1 MDPTIKRHL
10 LTLGSLTCLAIV
22 LVGFIE
28 MWIHAGDVDPNAL
41 YAITFRIMLT
51 CAAFAFP
58 LVGVALYLL
67 KKQEDVHSQSLR
79 ESIEESTREGYAHAL
94 NIIEGTEAGTW
105 DWDLLTDELV
115 LNERWAEI
123 IGYTLKELQ
132 PVTLNTWAQQ
142 LHPDDLEKNQLLI
155 QQHFS
160 GALPYYD
167 AEFRQQHKDGS
178 WRWVNARGKIIEWSE
193 AGVPL
198 RMSGT
203 HIDITERKAATV
215 AHEASRHL
223 LKSIFDATSGVS
235 VIATDLNGTITLF
248 NTGAESMLGYSAQEM
263 LGQAT
268 PFILHLESELA
279 ERSIPLSD
287 AKSDG
292 LEAYMQRVLKVS
304 RESSEWTYVCKNGQH
319 LPVTLSI
326 TAIRDETGATTGYL
340 GAAMD
345 ISERKQTEIKLNE
358 SQLLLRN
365 VLDTIPVRV
374 FWKNKDSIY
383 MGANELFAQDAGE
396 NSADA
401 LIGKTDSDFPW
412 HEQAEH
418 LRQDDISV
426 MTSGVPKLNYEELQ
440 GKADG
445 STFWVSKSKVPL
457 RNSAN
462 EVIGVLGIYEDITAA
477 KQTQAELINAKEGAE
492 AASRAK
498 DEFLSVMGHEMRTPL
513 NPILGFAEILRQN
526 ITTKPESDYIKT
538 IITAANRQLRL
549 IEDILEY
556 MRINRG
562 EIKPSIEAFSLA
574 KLCQLAV
581 SDAQVF
587 AGSLNLSFV
596 ADSTALDAS
605 DDCWVEGDRTM
616 LRRILDNLI
625 NNACKY
631 TSEGGITVALKRSTS
646 NSDCFIVAVTDT
658 GIGIDAQNQQKLF
671 DAFTQADSSYTR
683 QHKGLGLGLAIC
695 KKLLTILDSNI
706 TVESEMGV
714 GSTFS
719 LHLSFKEIKE
729 RAIEANSS
737 APLPQ
742 PRKLAGPCHALIID
756 EQVDHRFVTRSLL
769 ESYGCQV
776 TEAIDAEVAVEL
788 CKQTKYDVILMDLAI
803 ALLDGKEASKLIRSA
818 SNENQSTPI
827 IAVTADI
834 TPQVEA
840 ACLADGIQHC
850 ISKPV
855 SSKTL
860 FELINLYV

>member
-1 MDPTIKRHL
+1 MIPTIKRHR
-10 LTLGSLTCLAIV
+10 LTLGLLICAAIA
-22 LVGFIE
+22 LVGFTEI
-28 MWIHAGDVDPNAL
+28 WIYRSDVMGGKTYLNA
-41 YAITFRIMLT
+41 FRIMLT
-51 CAAFAFP
+51 CAAFALP
-58 LVGVALYLL
+58 LLGYTLYLL
-67 KKQEDVHSQSLR
+67 RKQEDVYTEYVR
-79 ESIEESTREGYAHAL
+79 KSIAESTREGYAHSQ

-105 DWDLLTDELV
+105 DWDLVTGELV
-115 LNERWAEI
+115 LNERWALI
-123 IGYTLKELQ
+123 IGYRLKELQ
-132 PVTLNTWAQQ
+132 PISIETWERT
-142 LHPDDLEKNQLLI
+142 LHPDDVEKTQLLV
-155 QQHFS
+155 QQHIS
-160 GALPYYD
+160 GSLPYYD

-178 WRWVNARGKIIEWSE
+178 WRWVNARGKVIKWSE
-193 AGVPL
+193 NGEPL

-203 HIDITERKAATV
+203 HLDITDRKAATK

-223 LKSIFDATSGVS
+223 LKGIFDATSGIS

-268 PFILHLESELA
+268 LFILHLESELA
-279 ERSIPLSD
+279 ERGIPLSD

-292 LEAYMQRVLKVS
+292 LEAYMQRVLKIS
-304 RESSEWTYVCKNGQH
+304 KESSEWTYICKNGQQ

-326 TAIRDETGATTGYL
+326 TAIHDETGVTTGYL

-345 ISERKQTEIKLNE
+345 ISERKQTEMKLND

-365 VLDTIPVRV
+365 VLDKIPVRV
-374 FWKNKDSIY
+374 FWKDRDSVY
-383 MGANELFAQDAGE
+383 MGGNELFANDAGE
-396 NSADA
+396 KSADA
-401 LIGKTDSDFPW
+401 LIGKTDSDLLW
-412 HEQAEH
+412 HKQAT
-418 LRQDDISV
+418 LSRQDDLTV
-426 MTSGVPKLNYEELQ
+426 MMSGEPMLHYEQLQ

-445 STFWVSKSKVPL
+445 STFWISTSKVPL
-457 RNSAN
+457 RNTAN
-462 EVIGVLGIYEDITAA
+462 EVIGVLGIYEDVTTA
-477 KQTQAELINAKEGAE
+477 KQTEAELIKAKEGAE

-513 NPILGFAEILRQN
+513 NPILGFAELLRQN

-562 EIKPSIEAFSLA
+562 EIKPSIEAFSLP

-587 AGSLNLSFV
+587 AGSLNLSFA
-596 ADSTALDAS
+596 ADLALLDAAG
-605 DDCWVEGDRTM
+605 DCWVESDRTM
-616 LRRILDNLI
+616 LRRILDNLL

-631 TSEGGITVALKRSTS
+631 TNDGSITVTLKRSTS
-646 NSDCFIVAVTDT
+646 NSDCFIIAVTDS

-671 DAFTQADSSYTR
+671 DAFSQADSSYTR
-683 QHKGLGLGLAIC
+683 QHEGLGLGLAIC

-719 LHLSFKEIKE
+719 LHLPLKEIREGTIK
-729 RAIEANSS
+729 ATSL

-742 PRKLAGPCHALIID
+742 PRKLIAPCHALIVD
-756 EQVDHRFVTRSLL
+756 EQIDHRFFVRSLL

-776 TEAIDAEVAVEL
+776 TEAVDTEVAIEL
-788 CKQTKYDVILMDLAI
+788 CKQNKYDVILMDLAI
-803 ALLDGKEASKLIRSA
+803 ALIDGKEASKLIRNA
-818 SNENQSTPI
+818 SNKNHSTPI

-850 ISKPV
+850 ISTPV
-855 SSKTL
+855 SSKAL
-860 FELINLYV
+860 YNLINLYV

>member
-1 MDPTIKRHL
+1 
-10 LTLGSLTCLAIV
+10 
-22 LVGFIE
+22 
-28 MWIHAGDVDPNAL
+28 
-41 YAITFRIMLT
+41 
-51 CAAFAFP
+51 
-58 LVGVALYLL
+58 
-67 KKQEDVHSQSLR
+67 
-79 ESIEESTREGYAHAL
+79 
-94 NIIEGTEAGTW
+94 
-105 DWDLLTDELV
+105 
-115 LNERWAEI
+115 
-123 IGYTLKELQ
+123 
-132 PVTLNTWAQQ
+132 
-142 LHPDDLEKNQLLI
+142 
-155 QQHFS
+155 
-160 GALPYYD
+160 
-167 AEFRQQHKDGS
+167 
-178 WRWVNARGKIIEWSE
+178 
-193 AGVPL
+193 
-198 RMSGT
+198 
-203 HIDITERKAATV
+203 
-215 AHEASRHL
+215 
-223 LKSIFDATSGVS
+223 
-235 VIATDLNGTITLF
+235 
-248 NTGAESMLGYSAQEM
+248 
-263 LGQAT
+263 
-268 PFILHLESELA
+268 
-279 ERSIPLSD
+279 
-287 AKSDG
+287 
-292 LEAYMQRVLKVS
+292 
-304 RESSEWTYVCKNGQH
+304 
-319 LPVTLSI
+319 
-326 TAIRDETGATTGYL
+326 
-340 GAAMD
+340 MD
-345 ISERKQTEIKLNE
+345 ISERKKTEVKLNE

-374 FWKNKDSIY
+374 FWKNKDSVF

-396 NSADA
+396 KPADA
-401 LIGKTDSDFPW
+401 LIGKTDSDFLW
-412 HEQAEH
+412 YKQAEH
-418 LRQDDISV
+418 FRQDDISV

-445 STFWVSKSKVPL
+445 STFWVSTSKVPL

-462 EVIGVLGIYEDITAA
+462 EVIGVLGIYEDITVA
-477 KQTQAELINAKEGAE
+477 KQTQAELIKAKDGAE

-498 DEFLSVMGHEMRTPL
+498 DDFLSVMGHEMRTPL

-587 AGSLNLSFV
+587 AGSLKLSFV
-596 ADSTALDAS
+596 ADSTAVDAAG
-605 DDCWVEGDRTM
+605 DCWVEGDQVM

-683 QHKGLGLGLAIC
+683 QHEGLGLGLAIC

-776 TEAIDAEVAVEL
+776 TEALDAEVAVEL

-840 ACLADGIQHC
+840 ACLADGILHC